1 MMETTMT
8 IGNNFTLSTSNK
20 NLGRKCFA
28 FTRLDASEI
37 RRIPKT
43 VFGVGAK
50 VMKA

>member
-20 NLGRKCFA
+20 NHGRKCFA
-28 FTRLDASEI
+28 FTRQDTSEI
-37 RRIPKT
+37 SRVKKT
-43 VFGVGAK
+43 VFGAGAK